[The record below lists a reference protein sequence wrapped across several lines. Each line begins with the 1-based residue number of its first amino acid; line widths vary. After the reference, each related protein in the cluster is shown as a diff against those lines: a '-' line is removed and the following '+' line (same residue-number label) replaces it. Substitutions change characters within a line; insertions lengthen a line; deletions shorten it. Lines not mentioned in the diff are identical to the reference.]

1 MKDHRSWY
9 GFFRNEKLQNG
20 IIQKLPFELAKYQ
33 GKPFENTF
41 FSTIFRQIFPAWNRV
56 RIISSSHHA
65 FAVRVKN
72 DQTFVSVTI
81 KIVTF
86 AWDRKRRTRRIE
98 LAEETG
104 ANKRLFGSYLAV
116 VEEGQSEK
124 DRKNGTFAGAVSGA
138 IKRNSFD
145 RLSRP
150 NNWKRSLV
158 PENRGKVL
166 VS

>member
-1 MKDHRSWY
+1 MK
-9 GFFRNEKLQNG
+9 NLQNG
-20 IIQKLPFELAKYQ
+20 IIQKLPFELANYQ
-33 GKPFENTF
+33 GKPFENYVLLGDILTN
-41 FSTIFRQIFPAWNRV
+41 FSCVKSRV
-56 RIISSSHHA
+56 CIISNSHHA

-72 DQTFVSVTI
+72 GQTFVSATI

-98 LAEETG
+98 LAEGTG

-150 NNWKRSLV
+150 NNWKRILV